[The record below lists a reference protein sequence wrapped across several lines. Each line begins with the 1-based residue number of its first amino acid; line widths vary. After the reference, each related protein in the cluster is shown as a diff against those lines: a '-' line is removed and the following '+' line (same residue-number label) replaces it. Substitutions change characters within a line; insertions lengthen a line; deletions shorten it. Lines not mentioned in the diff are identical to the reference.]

1 MKALR
6 SLVVISLV
14 LLTAVWIV
22 SGCSKTAKGDDPTLA
37 GNSMAGRKDSSSA
50 VPSRGQTQG
59 SLGDLQR
66 GQSPITPNNSPLKE
80 IYFDFDSY
88 TLRSD
93 ARETL
98 KGDADW
104 LKRNPG
110 VRVTVEGHCDER
122 GTTEYNLALGEKR
135 AQAAKEYLMS
145 LGLSADRISTT
156 SFGSETPV
164 CRDHTDD
171 CWQRN
176 RRDRFVV
183 QSSRAG
189 A

>member
-6 SLVVISLV
+6 SLVVVSLV
-14 LLTAVWIV
+14 LLLAAWIA
-22 SGCSKTAKGDDPTLA
+22 GCSKTASDPALA
-37 GNSMAGRKDSSSA
+37 GNSTAGRKDGSSA
-50 VPSRGQTQG
+50 APNRSQSQG
-59 SLGDLQR
+59 SLDDLQR
-66 GQSPITPNNSPLKE
+66 GQPPVTPANSPLKE

-88 TLRSD
+88 ALRTD

-98 KGDADW
+98 KNDAEW

-110 VRVTVEGHCDER
+110 VRITVEGHCDER
-122 GTTEYNLALGEKR
+122 GTTEYNLALGAKR
-135 AQAAKEYLMS
+135 AEAAKDYLIS
-145 LGLSADRISTT
+145 LGLPADRISTT

-164 CRDHTDD
+164 CRDHTDE

-176 RRDRFVV
+176 RRGRFVV

>member
-6 SLVVISLV
+6 SLVVVSVV
-14 LLTAVWIV
+14 LLTAAWIA
-22 SGCSKTAKGDDPTLA
+22 GCSKTANDPTLA
-37 GNSMAGRKDSSSA
+37 GNSTAARKDAASA
-50 VPSRGQTQG
+50 ASNRGQSQG
-59 SLGDLQR
+59 SLDDLR
-66 GQSPITPNNSPLKE
+66 SGQPPVTPANSPLKE

-88 TLRSD
+88 ALRTD

-98 KGDADW
+98 KGDAEW

-122 GTTEYNLALGEKR
+122 GTTEYNLALGAKR
-135 AQAAKEYLMS
+135 AQAAKDYLIS
-145 LGLSADRISTT
+145 LGLPADRITTT

-164 CRDHTDD
+164 CRDHSDE
-171 CWQRN
+171 CWQKN
-176 RRDRFVV
+176 RRGRFVV

>member
-1 MKALR
+1 MKMLHSLLVV
-6 SLVVISLV
+6 SLVV
-14 LLTAVWIV
+14 LLAAL
-22 SGCSKTAKGDDPTLA
+22 SGGCSKTATSDGSSLA
-37 GNSMAGRKDSSSA
+37 ANSGSNRRDSSADTNRSS
-50 VPSRGQTQG
+50 PRS
-59 SLGDLQR
+59 SLDDLNR
-66 GQSPITPNNSPLKE
+66 GQSPVTPANSPLKE

-88 TLRSD
+88 ALRTD

-98 KGDADW
+98 KGDAEW
-104 LKRNPG
+104 LKRNPR
-110 VRVTVEGHCDER
+110 VRVTVEGHTDER

-135 AQAAKEYLMS
+135 AQAAKDYLMS

-176 RRDRFVV
+176 RRGRFVV